1 MRSIRR
7 RRLIHYYAKILVV
20 VAFTFVLYGFFL
32 YLYDSNK
39 VLNPIDDFEQEEVDN
54 ESTNITTADEI
65 SDNSGSVDNTSNPTT
80 DTTNQTSDNNN
91 NNTKSKP
98 KNNSNN
104 TNSSN
109 TNNNTNNSNNTNPSN
124 TNNNTNN
131 STNSNSNQVVVNPP
145 QDNNNEKVL
154 TIDEINNNRRV
165 ELQNKYSVTIKY
177 GSETEG
183 YSVGNV
189 YSYPIYD
196 GNVISN
202 VLQQLDACLA
212 LYPSGLFREI
222 RDGGIPLTI
231 LLVSNYNDNLIT
243 GITVS
248 NNSSATISIA
258 SAYPFG
264 ESFYHESY
272 HYIERYLFKSGA
284 DFNTWDTLNPEG
296 FVWNSINPEL
306 SYTNTYSPYA
316 SFVNNYAQTAAG
328 EDRASTFEYMMAS
341 SKASC
346 LNNGGTV
353 WRKAKLMA
361 DKIDLILNTVRPDV
375 VEYWERFL

>member
-1 MRSIRR
+1 MRSIKR
-7 RRLIHYYAKILVV
+7 RRLIQYYAKILVV

-32 YLYDSNK
+32 YLYDSSIK
-39 VLNPIDDFEQEEVDN
+39 LDPIKDFEEEVVDN
-54 ESTNITTADEI
+54 ESTNITTVDEI
-65 SDNSGSVDNTSNPTT
+65 DDNNSNVDNTSNPTT
-80 DTTNQTSDNNN
+80 ETT
-91 NNTKSKP
+91 
-98 KNNSNN
+98 NN
-104 TNSSN
+104 TNSDSSKTKPKTKNNTNTN
-109 TNNNTNNSNNTNPSN
+109 TNNG
-124 TNNNTNN
+124 
-131 STNSNSNQVVVNPP
+131 SNSNTPSSPVVDNTPP
-145 QDNNNEKVL
+145 ANNDEKVL

-165 ELQNKYSVTIKY
+165 ELQNKYSISIKY
-177 GSETEG
+177 GAETEG

-196 GNVISN
+196 GGVISN
-202 VLQQLDACLA
+202 VLQQLDSCLA

-231 LLVSNYNDNLIT
+231 LLVNNYNDNLIT

-248 NNSSATISIA
+248 NNTSATISIA
-258 SAYPFG
+258 AAYPFG

-272 HYIERYLFKSGA
+272 HYIERYLFKRGA

-296 FVWNSINPEL
+296 FVWNSINPDL
-306 SYTNTYSPYA
+306 SYANTYSPYA

-353 WRKAKLMA
+353 WRKAKLIA
-361 DKIDLILNTVRPDV
+361 DNIDLIINTVRPDV